1 MESSII
7 NRNREDFLVRQEA
20 NGRKPSWMVEEM
32 RAEAQRLKKASD
44 AVATQALGEAQRMQ
58 EKARKMPQPQ
68 ETEGK
73 FEVRFAQAL
82 IEIMTGRPTIARPDM
97 IKMPEPEKFEPL
109 ALVLSSTAQFYYR
122 VTPSYCPCQGWFWS
136 VERYGIGKCRHHTMA
151 FPDMAK
157 ENSARIEEIKAQK
170 KASAP
175 ARKAKSKP
183 KVKDIPPDDA
193 EEPLMSEKDRLG
205 FKPFLE

>member
-1 MESSII
+1 
-7 NRNREDFLVRQEA
+7 
-20 NGRKPSWMVEEM
+20 MVEEM
-32 RAEAQRLKKASD
+32 RAEALRLKKASD
-44 AVATQALGEAQRMQ
+44 AVATQALGEARRMQ

-82 IEIMTGRPTIARPDM
+82 VEIMTGRPTIARPDM
-97 IKMPEPEKFEPL
+97 IRMPEPEKFEPL

-151 FPDMAK
+151 FPEIAK

-170 KASAP
+170 KAIAP

-183 KVKDIPPDDA
+183 KAKDIPPDDVG
-193 EEPLMSEKDRLG
+193 EPLMSEKDRLG

>member
-7 NRNREDFLVRQEA
+7 NCSHEDFLARQEA
-20 NGRKPSWMVEEM
+20 NGRRPSWIVEEM
-32 RAEAQRLKKASD
+32 KAEAQRIKNASEV
-44 AVATQALGEAQRMQ
+44 AATQALGEARRLQ
-58 EKARKMPQPQ
+58 EIARKMPQPQ

-82 IEIMTGRPTIARPDM
+82 IEIMTGRPTIAKPDM
-97 IKMPEPEKFEPL
+97 IKMPEAEKFDPL

-136 VERYGIGKCRHHTMA
+136 VERYGIGKCRHNTLA
-151 FPDMAK
+151 FPEIAR
-157 ENSARIEEIKAQK
+157 ENSARIEEIKASRK
-170 KASAP
+170 VSSL

-183 KVKDIPPDDA
+183 KASATSSDDPG
-193 EEPLMSEKDRLG
+193 EPLLSDTERLG
-205 FKPFLE
+205 FRPFLE